1 MKYLVNHTD
10 VMAMREVLNIALKAK
25 GLQALD
31 EIIALSQSINIDN
44 QAESGV
50 IELTPEQVTVLI
62 DAMDTTLRVKGLE
75 VAYGILK
82 LRNLLSNPLSENSE
96 VENQIET
103 VLETA
108 QNENVQEQSETTV
121 EEQTELVEESPTVEI
136 AKINLS

>member
-10 VMAMREVLNIALKAK
+10 VMAMREVLNITLKAR

-31 EIIALSQSINIDN
+31 EIILLSQSINIDN

-62 DAMDTTLRVKGLE
+62 DAMDTTLRVKGME

-96 VENQIET
+96 V
-103 VLETA
+103 
-108 QNENVQEQSETTV
+108 
-121 EEQTELVEESPTVEI
+121 
-136 AKINLS
+136 AKHRIGHCAVFPKSRVRTSLLTHPAHFRAKV